1 MAQPFSLQPLLDIM
15 QERTDEATR
24 KLGQLIAAEQN
35 EKSRLQMLEQY
46 RAEYAKRMSDATAQG
61 ITRMVLR
68 NYQEFLGRI
77 DDAISAQRLSVQN
90 SEDNTRA
97 GQESWKS
104 QNKQLKA
111 LDTLSQRHDLR
122 ERYREG
128 KQDQKLQ
135 DEFSTRKYSGKEP
148 QDP

>member
-1 MAQPFSLQPLLDIM
+1 M

-68 NYQEFLGRI
+68 NYQEFLARI

>member
-68 NYQEFLGRI
+68 NYQEFLARI